1 MNKYVSTYIKLLKTV
16 FGFTAIFRVHLTIM
30 EPYTKDYADMKSEA
44 FEWLANNITL
54 SLNEALKQYGTY
66 SPRVVAIQ

>member
-1 MNKYVSTYIKLLKTV
+1 M
-16 FGFTAIFRVHLTIM
+16 FGFTAIFRIHLTIM

-44 FEWLANNITL
+44 FDWLANNITL